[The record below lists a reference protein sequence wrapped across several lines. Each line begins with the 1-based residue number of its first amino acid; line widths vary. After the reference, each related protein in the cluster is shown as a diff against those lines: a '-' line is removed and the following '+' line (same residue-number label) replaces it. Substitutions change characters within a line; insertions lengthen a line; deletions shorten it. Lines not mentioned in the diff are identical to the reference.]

1 MKDYTLSEISDI
13 CVEMCN
19 SRSLKEI
26 PCKSCKMQEIC
37 KTLNWQKYHRGFSP
51 NNWDIEPR
59 DMIELP
65 CKQEIKFSEERSEWQ
80 VVWRDD
86 FIQRIRFAD
95 FTTESEADEFWAKLK
110 GGKK

>member
-1 MKDYTLSEISDI
+1 MRDYRLSEI
-13 CVEMCN
+13 
-19 SRSLKEI
+19 KEI
-26 PCKSCKMQEIC
+26 CESMRGNGGCIKCSLYPEVCIDMIC
-37 KTLNWQKYHRGFSP
+37 DTIP
-51 NNWDIEPR
+51 NKWDVKPH

-95 FTTESEADEFWAKLK
+95 FTTESEADAFLEKLK
-110 GGKK
+110 GGKQ